1 MHAHT
6 SIRVLTLAGLVAVGF
21 GMTACTSPFGGAGDP
36 DALTMFA
43 LDAGEDNAALDAI
56 IDAYEEQSDGIT
68 VEVTY
73 IPEDT
78 YVTKLQ
84 TAALAD
90 APDIATVYNT
100 GLMFDF
106 LPLNGPVYE
115 ENDIAIDGFNAAL
128 SNFCGW
134 EGTVYCVGS
143 SVGNM
148 VLFYNKAL
156 FDAAGVA
163 YPDASTPLSFDEFAD
178 LASQLT
184 QPGADEEST
193 VWGAGTATLL
203 AYLDPADVLDDTGR
217 IVEATKPEFVDTVET
232 LAGMAAAG
240 DMPSVA
246 QAEAIGGGEGANALF
261 LEGKLAMYVADN
273 YLIGSAEAAGIDF
286 GLAPTPVV
294 AGSEAWIV
302 TWTNAFGIP
311 NGAKNPE
318 ASADFLAYLATAGQ
332 EAEAQGGHMP
342 LSIAA
347 AETWATTEVR
357 QQLLAVS
364 RLVRPS
370 VFNPNQWAWNS
381 PLLDAYDAAL
391 RGEPV
396 LPLLEAAEPNAQ
408 QANDVTWENFDQTL
422 AAVGG

>member
-1 MHAHT
+1 M
-6 SIRVLTLAGLVAVGF
+6 
-21 GMTACTSPFGGAGDP
+21 
-36 DALTMFA
+36 
-43 LDAGEDNAALDAI
+43 
-56 IDAYEEQSDGIT
+56 
-68 VEVTY
+68 
-73 IPEDT
+73 
-78 YVTKLQ
+78 
-84 TAALAD
+84 
-90 APDIATVYNT
+90 
-100 GLMFDF
+100 
-106 LPLNGPVYE
+106 
-115 ENDIAIDGFNAAL
+115 
-128 SNFCGW
+128 
-134 EGTVYCVGS
+134 EGTLYCVGS

-156 FDAAGVA
+156 FDSAGVE
-163 YPDASTPLSFDEFAD
+163 YPDASTPLTFDEFAS

-193 VWGAGTATLL
+193 VWGAGAATLL
-203 AYLDPADVLDDTGR
+203 AYLDPANVLDDTGR

-240 DMPSVA
+240 DMPSIA
-246 QAEAIGGGEGANALF
+246 QAEAIGGAEGATALF

-273 YLIGSAEAAGIDF
+273 YVIGSAEVAGIDF

-294 AGSEAWIV
+294 AGSEPWIV

-311 NGAKNPE
+311 RGASNPE

-342 LSIAA
+342 LSTAV
-347 AETWATTEVR
+347 AETWATTAVR
-357 QQLLAVS
+357 QELLAVS

-381 PLLDAYDAAL
+381 PILDAYEAAL
-391 RGEPV
+391 RGEPA

-408 QANDVTWENFDQTL
+408 QANDLTWENFDQML
-422 AAVGG
+422 AALDG

>member
-1 MHAHT
+1 MYAKT
-6 SIRVLTLAGLVAVGF
+6 IARVLAGISIAAISVGVS
-21 GMTACTSPFGGAGDP
+21 GCTSPFGGATDP

-43 LDAGEDNAALDAI
+43 IDAGEDNAALDGIVA
-56 IDAYEEQSDGIT
+56 AYEEQSDGIT

-84 TAALAD
+84 TAMLAD
-90 APDIATVYNT
+90 SPDLATVYNT

-106 LPLNGPVYE
+106 LPLNESVYDA
-115 ENDIAIDGFNAAL
+115 NDIAVDGFNAAL

-134 EGTVYCVGS
+134 DGTVYCVGS

-163 YPDASTPLSFDEFAD
+163 YPDPATPLTFDEFAA
-178 LASQLT
+178 LAAQLT
-184 QPGADEEST
+184 LPGADEEST
-193 VWGAGTATLL
+193 VWGAGAATLL

-240 DMPSVA
+240 DMPSIA
-246 QAEAIGGGEGANALF
+246 QAEAVGGAEGATALF
-261 LEGKLAMYVADN
+261 LEGKLAMYIADN
-273 YLIGSAEAAGIDF
+273 YVIGSAEVAGIDF

-294 AGSEAWIV
+294 AGSDPWIV
-302 TWTNAFGIP
+302 TWTNAVGIP
-311 NGAKNPE
+311 RDAANPE

-381 PLLDAYDAAL
+381 PLLDAYEAAL
-391 RGEPV
+391 RGEPA
-396 LPLLEAAEPNAQ
+396 LPLLEAAQPNAQ
-408 QANDVTWENFDQTL
+408 QANDVTWDNFDQML
-422 AAVGG
+422 AALDG

>member
-1 MHAHT
+1 MYAKT
-6 SIRVLTLAGLVAVGF
+6 SIRLLAGTGVVAVALGVT
-21 GMTACTSPFGGAGDP
+21 GCTSPFGVADDP
-36 DALTMFA
+36 NALTMFA
-43 LDAGEDNAALDAI
+43 VDAGEDNAALEGIVA
-56 IDAYEEQSDGIT
+56 AYEDQSDGIT
-68 VEVTY
+68 VDVTY

-84 TAALAD
+84 TASLAD
-90 APDIATVYNT
+90 SPDIANIYNT

-106 LPLNGPVYE
+106 LPLNDSVYDA
-115 ENDIAIDGFNAAL
+115 NGISIDDFNAAL
-128 SNFCGW
+128 PNFCGW

-163 YPDASTPLSFDEFAD
+163 YPDASTPLTFDEFAD
-178 LASQLT
+178 LASKLT
-184 QPGADEEST
+184 QPGADEAST
-193 VWGAGTATLL
+193 VWGAGAATLL
-203 AYLDPADVLDDTGR
+203 AYLDPADVLDETGR
-217 IVEATKPEFVDTVET
+217 IVEATKSEFVGTVET

-246 QAEAIGGGEGANALF
+246 QAEAVGGAEGATALF

-273 YLIGSAEAAGIDF
+273 YVIGSAEAAGIDF

-294 AGSEAWIV
+294 AGSEPWIV

-311 NGAKNPE
+311 KGAKNPE
-318 ASADFLAYLATAGQ
+318 ASADFLAFLATAGQ
-332 EAEAQGGHMP
+332 EAEAEGGHMP
-342 LSIAA
+342 LGIAA

-357 QQLLAVS
+357 QELLQVS

-381 PLLDAYDAAL
+381 PLLDAYEAAL

-396 LPLLEAAEPNAQ
+396 MPLLEAAQPNAQ
-408 QANDVTWENFDQTL
+408 QANDVTWDNFDQML
-422 AAVGG
+422 AALDG